1 MEKNTK
7 GMRGRAQNKAKCNRR
22 HRMGGS
28 GVEICVP
35 LCGKQ
40 TNPLMR
46 MVNEIDE
53 GNKGG
58 TLRAKEMGRGAL

>member
-1 MEKNTK
+1 MERNTK
-7 GMRGRAQNKAKCNRR
+7 GMRGRARNKVKCNGR
-22 HRMGGS
+22 HRAGDS

-40 TNPLMR
+40 MNPLMR

-58 TLRAKEMGRGAL
+58 TLHAKEVRRGAP